1 MSNYQPVDEKAR
13 PVVSGWAT
21 GGVIFAATMMIMIG
35 LFQAFQ
41 GLAAIINDEF
51 YVVVSDYAFDVDLTA
66 WGWIHLIVGVLVVIA
81 GFALFSGST
90 VAGVVAIALAG
101 LSAIANFFFIP
112 YYPFW
117 SLLIIGLAVYVI
129 WAITRSGIL
138 ETEGS

>member
-1 MSNYQPVDEKAR
+1 MTKYQSTGEDAR

-21 GGVIFAATMMIMIG
+21 GGVVFAATMMIMIG
-35 LFQAFQ
+35 VFQAFQ

-51 YVVVSDYAFDVDLTA
+51 FVTVNDYAFDIDLTA
-66 WGWIHLIVGVLVVIA
+66 WGWIHLIAGVLVAIA

-90 VAGVVAIALAG
+90 AAGVAAIALAG

-117 SLLIIGLAVYVI
+117 SLLIIALAIYVI

-138 ETEGS
+138 ES

>member
-1 MSNYQPVDEKAR
+1 MSNYRAVDENAR
-13 PVVSGWAT
+13 PVESGWAV
-21 GGVIFAATMMIMIG
+21 GGVVLAATLMIMVG

-66 WGWIHLIVGVLVVIA
+66 WGWIHLIAGVLVMIA
-81 GFALFSGST
+81 GFGLFSGSK
-90 VAGVVAIALAG
+90 VAGVVAIILAG
-101 LSAIANFFFIP
+101 LSAVANFFFIP

-117 SLLIIGLAVYVI
+117 SLLIIALAIYVI

-138 ETEGS
+138 DS

>member
-1 MSNYQPVDEKAR
+1 MTKYQSAGEDVR

-21 GGVIFAATMMIMIG
+21 GGVVFAATLMIMVG

-51 YVVVSDYAFDVDLTA
+51 YVTVNDYAFDIDLTA
-66 WGWIHLIVGVLVVIA
+66 WGWIHLIAGVLVAIA

-90 VAGVVAIALAG
+90 AAGVAAIALAG

-112 YYPFW
+112 YYPLW
-117 SLLIIGLAVYVI
+117 SLLIIALAIYVI
-129 WAITRSGIL
+129 WAVTRSGIL
-138 ETEGS
+138 ES

>member
-1 MSNYQPVDEKAR
+1 MSNYQTVDEDAR
-13 PVVSGWAT
+13 PVDSGWAF
-21 GGVIFAATMMIMIG
+21 GGVVLAATMMIMVG

-41 GLAAIINDEF
+41 GLAAILNDEF
-51 YVVVSDYAFDVDLTA
+51 YVVVSDYAFDIDLTA
-66 WGWIHLIVGVLVVIA
+66 WGWIHLIAGVLVMIA

-101 LSAIANFFFIP
+101 LSALTNFFFIP

-117 SLLIIGLAVYVI
+117 SLLIIALAIYVI

-138 ETEGS
+138 ES